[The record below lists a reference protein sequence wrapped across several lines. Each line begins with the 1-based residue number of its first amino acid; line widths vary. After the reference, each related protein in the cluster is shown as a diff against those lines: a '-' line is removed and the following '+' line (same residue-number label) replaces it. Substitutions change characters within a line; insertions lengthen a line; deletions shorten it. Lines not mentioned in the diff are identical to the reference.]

1 MFLTLGPLQTELAAM
16 VVKELR
22 KDHHIGWLTVSDMP
36 RTGSAPSSLPK
47 DETNDPFTDLF
58 IFYASKALDF
68 PEPVF
73 SSSNKTYCEWLPVV
87 GELTGDNWKCIF
99 HQCQLV
105 YCNRR
110 GLHLSR
116 NATKLK

>member
-1 MFLTLGPLQTELAAM
+1 M

-36 RTGSAPSSLPK
+36 RTDSAPSSLPK

-73 SSSNKTYCEWLPVV
+73 SSSNKSYCEWLPAV
-87 GELTGDNWKCIF
+87 GESIVKSWSAVSTC
-99 HQCQLV
+99 V
-105 YCNRR
+105 
-110 GLHLSR
+110 LSR
-116 NATKLK
+116 NTAKLNIFSRKV